1 MTFAVEKAFGGQKI
15 MLAEVQAKLAAAE
28 KQVSS
33 GKILPAKEALAREAL
48 EVNSSMVFIKVGRS
62 VCTVRIRNSHFAQPL

>member
-33 GKILPAKEALAREAL
+33 GKILPAKEALAISILQSQPMTFYR
-48 EVNSSMVFIKVGRS
+48 KRRS
-62 VCTVRIRNSHFAQPL
+62 NRHST

>member
-1 MTFAVEKAFGGQKI
+1 MTFAVEKAFGGKKI

-33 GKILPAKEALAREAL
+33 GKILPAKEALAKLREKYG
-48 EVNSSMVFIKVGRS
+48 V
-62 VCTVRIRNSHFAQPL
+62 

>member
-1 MTFAVEKAFGGQKI
+1 MTFAVEKAFGGKKI

-33 GKILPAKEALAREAL
+33 GKILPAKEALATGST
-48 EVNSSMVFIKVGRS
+48 SSIPKYGL
-62 VCTVRIRNSHFAQPL
+62 C

>member
-33 GKILPAKEALAREAL
+33 GKILPAKEALAITINLDRKA
-48 EVNSSMVFIKVGRS
+48 VQP
-62 VCTVRIRNSHFAQPL
+62 VRLSFHLVPKLQ

>member
-28 KQVSS
+28 EQADN
-33 GKILPAKEALAREAL
+33 GKIFPAKEALAKLREKYG
-48 EVNSSMVFIKVGRS
+48 V
-62 VCTVRIRNSHFAQPL
+62 